1 MKTSI
6 LACLVALV
14 AVAGF
19 AQAPGENPSTPAVL
33 ASPAAAA
40 VPAAKQPLPTKA
52 TCTARC
58 TGSTSVSCTTTGT
71 GTCSAVDRDCGTNER
86 GHVTCNGVTTNCPT
100 SCACGTV
107 CNCAAPCF
115 TTPCDSGGGYIIDC
129 SSWGIC
135 NSSCYCGG
143 ECLQGGDPSQSSALS
158 GGNCATPPQADPL
171 LAKIFG

>member
-6 LACLVALV
+6 LACLVALA

-33 ASPAAAA
+33 ASPAAAI
-40 VPAAKQPLPTKA
+40 PAAKQPLPTKS
-52 TCTARC
+52 TCIASC
-58 TGSTSVSCTTTGT
+58 GGSSTVSCSAPGSCT
-71 GTCSAVDRDCGTNER
+71 AVDRNCGANER
-86 GHVTCNGVTTNCPT
+86 GHVTCSNGTVNCAA

-115 TTPCDSGGGYIIDC
+115 TTPCDAGGGVIIDC

-135 NSSCYCGG
+135 TTSCYCGG
-143 ECLQGGDPSQSSALS
+143 ECLQGGDQSSALS
-158 GGNCATPPQADPL
+158 GGNCATPATTEDPL